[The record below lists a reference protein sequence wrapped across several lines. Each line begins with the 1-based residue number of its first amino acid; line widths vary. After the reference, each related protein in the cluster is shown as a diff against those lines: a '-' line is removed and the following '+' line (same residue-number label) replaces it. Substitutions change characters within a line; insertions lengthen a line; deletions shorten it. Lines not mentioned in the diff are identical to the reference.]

1 MNLDNIDYKEANE
14 LFLTKIASASGME
27 DLALAGTDFIRTKIQ
42 EESMADRVIEPQDF
56 TAQELSV
63 ELDKDRFFRVI
74 DIKPEYKAQELNW
87 DSEPTGRYIHGKRG
101 KIQYLQISTP
111 WYQKTEQEIRTMNS
125 AIIDQIQQ
133 DGSKYFAD
141 VKDSLFMAMCAAASA
156 AASNSIDHS
165 GTAVLE
171 RTDFNEMASKLTD
184 HRLRMI
190 KLLITDTDVRKAGN
204 WPSTDVGSAFS
215 GSTTREGF
223 IGDTLEGFSIVK
235 TVKTDILAVCTMY
248 GFTTPEYLGY
258 NEYLVGERP
267 RLELERRFG
276 KVYWRVVGTTGMY
289 IANVNAIVELK
300 AKPEYV

>member
-1 MNLDNIDYKEANE
+1 MDLENIDYKEANE
-14 LFLTKIASASGME
+14 LFLTKIANASGME

-42 EESMADRVIEPQDF
+42 EESMADRVIEPQEF

-63 ELDKDRFFRVI
+63 ELDKDRFYRVI

-141 VKDSLFMAMCAAASA
+141 VKDTLFIAMCAAAST

-165 GTAVLE
+165 GSAVL
-171 RTDFNEMASKLTD
+171 A
-184 HRLRMI
+184 
-190 KLLITDTDVRKAGN
+190 RKN
-204 WPSTDVGSAFS
+204 
-215 GSTTREGF
+215 
-223 IGDTLEGFSIVK
+223 
-235 TVKTDILAVCTMY
+235 CT
-248 GFTTPEYLGY
+248 
-258 NEYLVGERP
+258 
-267 RLELERRFG
+267 
-276 KVYWRVVGTTGMY
+276 
-289 IANVNAIVELK
+289 
-300 AKPEYV
+300 